1 MTVPEYLRHLSTISW
16 VRMDEAERFIRE
28 PNHFAEIAARWE
40 KMERALLTIS
50 HGSVNMTG
58 RRSGIRHLSRVEMK
72 LLAEEVV
79 TAARAQLGEEGNED
93 D

>member
-40 KMERALLTIS
+40 KMERALKQISKGTIA
-50 HGSVNMTG
+50 MTG
-58 RRSGIRHLSRVEMK
+58 RRSGLTHLRRVDMK
-72 LLAEEVV
+72 LLAEDVLLE
-79 TAARAQLGEEGNED
+79 ARAPLGEEGKD
-93 D
+93 DD